1 MFFVGS
7 VIGSLVFG
15 ILADKVGR
23 LHILIISNL
32 MALFGNGLTI
42 FASNVMVF
50 SACRFVA
57 GLATDSN
64 FVMMYILGI
73 IFDNFF

>member
-32 MALFGNGLTI
+32 MALFGNGLTV
-42 FASNVMVF
+42 FASNVVVF
-50 SACRFVA
+50 SCCRFVA

-64 FVMMYILGI
+64 FVMMYILGN
-73 IFDNFF
+73 FDNFY